1 MMFKKKRKKQ
11 ALPSS
16 VIIAASNG
24 DVNAM
29 MRVLNHYE
37 GYMKSLSK
45 RVVSDTYGNSYV
57 YVDEDIHQRLQMK
70 LLEVVLTFK
79 MA

>member
-45 RVVSDTYGNSYV
+45 RVVSDMYGNSYV

-70 LLEVVLTFK
+70 LLEAVLTFK

>member
-37 GYMKSLSK
+37 GYMKAFQDK
-45 RVVSDTYGNSYV
+45 EMRVF
-57 YVDEDIHQRLQMK
+57 EL
-70 LLEVVLTFK
+70 
-79 MA
+79 